1 LRKISGLQEQTKFW
15 QAQDL
20 GKLDLLRA
28 TYITH
33 SFSRHV
39 HQGYAIGVIER
50 GAETFYYRGGNHTA
64 PAGSIVVINPGEV
77 HTGQA
82 VNEKGWTYR
91 MLYPNVA
98 LVQQAALQVSERWQ
112 TIPDFPQPVIW
123 DQQLVSLIRHLHRI
137 LETSVDSLER
147 ESSFISILAQ
157 LVTRHAENRYRPR
170 SITHEP
176 QAIQQAREFIDAHHA
191 ENISLEQLA
200 GLSALSPFH
209 FVRLFREATG
219 LPPHAYLTQVRIE
232 KAKILLSQ
240 DWPIAQVGA
249 EVGFV
254 DQSHFTRRFKRIVG
268 ITPGQYSARIY
279 KTS

>member
-1 LRKISGLQEQTKFW
+1 MKTPTLQEQTKFW

-39 HQGYAIGVIER
+39 HYGYAIGVIER
-50 GAETFYYRGGNHTA
+50 GAETFYYRGGNHVA
-64 PAGSIVVINPGEV
+64 LAGSIVVINPGEI

-82 VNEKGWTYR
+82 INENGWTYR
-91 MLYPNVA
+91 MLYPDVS

-123 DQQLVSLIRHLHRI
+123 DPPLVPMIRHLHQT
-137 LETSVDSLER
+137 LETSVDALER
-147 ESSFISILAQ
+147 ESSFVFTLAQ
-157 LVTRHAENRYRPR
+157 LIARHAENRYRLP
-170 SITHEP
+170 SITDEP
-176 QAIQQAREFIDAHHA
+176 QVIQQAREFIEAHFA

-200 GLSALSPFH
+200 GLGNLSSFH
-209 FVRLFREATG
+209 FVRLFRKVTG
-219 LPPHAYLTQVRIE
+219 LPPHAYLTQVRVE
-232 KAKILLSQ
+232 KAKLLLAQ
-240 DWPIAQVGA
+240 GWPIAQVGA
-249 EVGFV
+249 EVGFA

-268 ITPGQYSARIY
+268 VTPGQYSARMY